1 MLHYYTDHNHVQSRT
16 LRPAAI
22 TESFAAVA
30 GTVETQT
37 ERGIVGRSGEHLQ
50 FYVDVHGGVRYQV
63 DVNIQSSDGTPIE
76 VYVGGEDLEPQG
88 TNPDEPL
95 GAPAYG
101 VFSNAS
107 LSYAG
112 LGLTDTEFTPV
123 SAFRIQSR
131 LEAALSQS
139 EFVVVYGLV
148 FDDGGPD
155 GKGIHE
161 THFDPAHQNED
172 GAVVVYN
179 IDANGKPSRTWFF
192 FKFAGDRIGDGRS
205 GTQTQMNDALSA
217 Q

>member
-1 MLHYYTDHNHVQSRT
+1 MSYYRDHKHTSKRT
-16 LRPAAI
+16 FSKGASPQH
-22 TESFAAVA
+22 FGAVV
-30 GTVETQT
+30 GTVEVST
-37 ERGIVGRSGEHLQ
+37 EHDITGRSGEHLQ